1 MRMKYQQK
9 GMKKYFFY
17 NIKIQEENL
26 SNIMKDVN
34 NYVEQKRKILK
45 EKLKEKN

>member
-9 GMKKYFFY
+9 GMKKYFFC